1 MSGKLIIIIMAV
13 FLIFTAGT
21 SAGLFM
27 VWNKV
32 SELDGIVNPKPEN
45 ESGQDEEETAEKK
58 EMGPLVPLDAFV
70 VNLSDPGESR
80 FLRLKMTLELKGKDF
95 EEEIT
100 RRLPQVRNSILTTLP
115 TKRSGEIQ
123 SVEGKI
129 ALRNEMM
136 TGLNKILEKEAIVNI
151 YFTEFVIQ

>member
-1 MSGKLIIIIMAV
+1 MPNKLIIIIIGV
-13 FLIFTAGT
+13 LLLFTAGT
-21 SAGLFM
+21 SAGLFV

-45 ESGQDEEETAEKK
+45 EASENEEETTQKK
-58 EMGPLVPLDAFV
+58 QVGPLVPLDAFV
-70 VNLSDPGESR
+70 VNLSDPGENR
-80 FLRLKMTLELKGKDF
+80 FLRLKMSLELTDGDF
-95 EEEIT
+95 EKEIT

-115 TKRSGEIQ
+115 TKRSNEIQ

-129 ALRNEMM
+129 ALRNEIMAN
-136 TGLNKILEKEAIVNI
+136 LNKILEEEAIVNI